1 MRSIRNMTPTNLAA
15 VREMCRFAEVHH
27 IGSSFGVGFTVLDES
42 EAVLHYVQTDTP
54 DIKSPTDILIHMR
67 ERDGIRHLKDL
78 FELLWK
84 NSIPAENKIREL
96 SGDQRESA

>member
-1 MRSIRNMTPTNLAA
+1 MPSICNITPTNLAA

-27 IGSSFGVGFTVLDES
+27 VDSSFGAGFAVLDES
-42 EAVLHYVQTDTP
+42 EAVLHYVKTNTP
-54 DIKSPTDILIHMR
+54 DIKSPTDISIHMR
-67 ERDGIRHLKDL
+67 ERDRIRRLKDL